1 MAIRQDEISTID
13 SRLTLSDNNTIPR
26 LGKV

>member
-1 MAIRQDEISTID
+1 MAIRKDEILTMD

-26 LGKV
+26 LGKI